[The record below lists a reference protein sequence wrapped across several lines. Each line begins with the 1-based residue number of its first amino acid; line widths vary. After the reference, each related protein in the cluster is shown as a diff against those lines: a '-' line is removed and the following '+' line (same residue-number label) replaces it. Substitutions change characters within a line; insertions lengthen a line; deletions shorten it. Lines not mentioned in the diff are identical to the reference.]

1 MFWRMAGLST
11 TSPVESV
18 LDKEV
23 YTLEELLDEEDII
36 QECKATN
43 GRLINYLQGRLQ
55 VHQMIHYVIDEP
67 PEGADDKRTFKFPFI
82 SCEIFTCEIEAI
94 LKTVVEDEELMDL
107 IFSFLDAN
115 RPHGTL
121 LAGYFS
127 KVVICLLLRKTVL
140 MVGYLQTH
148 QDILKKLVDL
158 IGITSIMEVLMR
170 LVGAD
175 DIISTFHANSLQW
188 LADTDL
194 LEMLVDKLSSPN
206 SSEIHANAAEILSA
220 VTRAAPSSLS
230 YKLSSPGFISRLFT
244 HALEDPQ
251 SKSTLVH
258 SLSVCISLLN
268 PKRPATLAAGGARV
282 QHALEPAPASNP
294 EIIDGM
300 LQRFGDLLRLLD
312 VSVDDRVLPTTYGE
326 LRPPF
331 GINRLKIVE
340 FVAVLLRTKSEAV
353 RQELI
358 RLEAIRTIV
367 NFFFAYPFNN
377 MLHHHVE
384 SIINSCIDSNSPILV
399 DNLFKD
405 CDFISRL
412 LAADANPYAPDT
424 RPEPRASTSKPPPRI
439 GNMGHLMRIAN
450 KLVQVG
456 SSNPQ
461 IQSYLQENS
470 EWMKWHSTVLHN
482 RNMLEN
488 VYQWT
493 CGRPTAV
500 QERRVDSDE
509 DDFRERDYDVSTIA
523 SNLTREVFRYG
534 MFDNEE
540 AEEGYGTIERDDE
553 DVFFDDESAEV
564 VISSLRLSDEQDSN
578 RLKESMFGTD
588 SSWFAFHDNSSKI
601 SPSCLEFSPPS
612 RIDDDTVLNAISLP
626 SSSDGSSSDDDV
638 VVGEDDELVDTA
650 TSSNRFTSIADL
662 DVRFSDATGQD
673 GLRTTAKLE
682 ANAHSVEDICAELG
696 EVGLDD
702 STFLQYKGRNSDLF
716 SSESSSWA
724 AFGESRNTE
733 GTSGRDSFDHNN
745 PFCHNFGTSVD
756 GDSFSTH
763 KVSENDS
770 IFEMEVER
778 NATSTLDDTAL
789 SSNSRNND
797 DHNETSALS
806 FETGTDLFG
815 SAKQLIGVEAT
826 GTAKAM
832 EHALKEGVVG
842 EAGPLFPKII
852 APDKELETR
861 MGDKVG
867 SPEFND
873 VNYWR
878 SEYQSAAVEEH

>member
-43 GRLINYLQGRLQ
+43 GRLINYLQGKPQ
-55 VHQMIHYVIDEP
+55 VQQMIHYVIDEP
-67 PEGADDKRTFKFPFI
+67 FEGADDKRAFKFPFI
-82 SCEIFTCEIEAI
+82 SCEIFTCEIEVI
-94 LKTVVEDEELMDL
+94 LKTVAENNELMDL
-107 IFSFLDAN
+107 LFSFLDAD

-127 KVVICLLLRKTVL
+127 KG
-140 MVGYLQTH
+140 M
-148 QDILKKLVDL
+148 LKKLVDL

-175 DIISTFHANSLQW
+175 DILSTFHSNSLQW

-194 LEMLVDKLSSPN
+194 LEMLVDKLSPPN
-206 SSEIHANAAEILSA
+206 SSEVHANAAETLSA
-220 VTRAAPSSLS
+220 VTRTAPSSLS
-230 YKLSSPGFISRLFT
+230 SKLSSPRFINRLFS

-251 SKSTLVH
+251 SNSTLIH

-268 PKRPATLAAGGARV
+268 PKRPATLAAGGVRV
-282 QHALEPAPASNP
+282 QHALEPAPAANP

-300 LQRFGDLLRLLD
+300 LQRLGDLLKLLD
-312 VSVDDRVLPTTYGE
+312 VSTDDRVLSTTYGE

-340 FVAVLLRTKSEAV
+340 FVAVLLRTNSEAV
-353 RQELI
+353 RQELV
-358 RLEAIRTIV
+358 RLEAIRTIL
-367 NFFFAYPFNN
+367 NFFFDYPFNN

-384 SIINSCIDSNSPILV
+384 SIINSCMDSNSTVLA

-405 CDFISRL
+405 CDFVSRL
-412 LAADANPYAPDT
+412 LAADANPYSPDT
-424 RPEPRASTSKPPPRI
+424 RPEPRASTSKAPPRI

-456 SSNPQ
+456 NTNSQ
-461 IQSYLQENS
+461 IQSYMQENT
-470 EWMKWHSTVLHN
+470 EWMKWHSTVLYN

-523 SNLTREVFRYG
+523 NNLTREVFRYG

-540 AEEGYGTIERDDE
+540 AEEGYGAIERDDE

-564 VISSLRLSDEQDSN
+564 VISSLRLSDEHDRN

-588 SSWFAFHDNSSKI
+588 SSWFAFHDDSSKT
-601 SPSCLEFSPPS
+601 SASCLEFSPPS
-612 RIDDDTVLNAISLP
+612 RLEEDRVHSAVSLP

-650 TSSNRFTSIADL
+650 TSSNRFTSIPDL
-662 DVRFSDATGQD
+662 DVRFGDGTGGRD
-673 GLRTTAKLE
+673 GLRATAKLE
-682 ANAHSVEDICAELG
+682 AGVFSIEDISTELG
-696 EVGLDD
+696 EVGLTDD
-702 STFLQYKGRNSDLF
+702 SSFLQYKGRNTNLF
-716 SSESSSWA
+716 SSESSSWVP
-724 AFGESRNTE
+724 FGESTNIE
-733 GTSGRDSFDHNN
+733 GTSGRDAFGHNN
-745 PFCHNFGTSVD
+745 PFSHSFGTSKEVD
-756 GDSFSTH
+756 CFSVRN
-763 KVSENDS
+763 VSESDA
-770 IFEMEVER
+770 IFEMDVEP
-778 NATSTLDDTAL
+778 NATATLDVA
-789 SSNSRNND
+789 SNSRNYD
-797 DHNETSALS
+797 DTIERIDMS

-815 SAKQLIGVEAT
+815 GVRQLTGVEVD
-826 GTAKAM
+826 GTAKGM

-842 EAGPLFPKII
+842 EAGPLYPKIM
-852 APDKELETR
+852 PLEKELEAR
-861 MGDKVG
+861 MGEKVA

-878 SEYQSAAVEEH
+878 SEYQSGAEEEHL